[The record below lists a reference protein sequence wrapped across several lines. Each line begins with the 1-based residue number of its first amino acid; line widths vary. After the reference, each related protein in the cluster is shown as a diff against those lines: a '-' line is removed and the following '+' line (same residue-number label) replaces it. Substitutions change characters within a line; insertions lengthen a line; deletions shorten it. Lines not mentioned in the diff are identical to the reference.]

1 MTELRPKPTDERVD
15 SFLNSLPDE
24 QRRQDCYM
32 LLEFMKRV
40 TGEEPKMWGDSIIG
54 FGDYHYKYAS
64 GREGDTFKAGFSP
77 RKQNLTVYLNTY
89 LEYHSGLLS
98 QLGKFKAGKG
108 CLYIKSLEDVDLKIL
123 ENLITRTLV

>member
-1 MTELRPKPTDERVD
+1 MTELRPKPTKERVD

-24 QRRQDCYM
+24 QRRQDCFS
-32 LLEFMKRV
+32 LLELMKKV
-40 TGEEPKMWGDSIIG
+40 TGGEPKMWGDSIIG

-89 LEYHSGLLS
+89 LEYHSDLLG

-108 CLYIKSLEDVDLKIL
+108 CLYIKSLEDIDLKIL